1 MVDSSRRKLFSL
13 KEIYRALVDGMRTAP
28 LLSKA
33 RRRGE
38 IDHLFM
44 ERIMLAVTEVNGCAI
59 CSYAHSKM
67 ALNAGMSDSE
77 IRKMMAGSFED
88 TPEEQLA
95 AILFAQHYAE
105 SRNKPDR
112 AVWER
117 LQERYGR
124 PEAEGILGAV
134 RIITMGNAMGIPWG
148 SLCGRFRGKADSR
161 SSILYEIGSLFGLI
175 VIFPIS
181 IIHSLVLTVLR
192 RPLIL

>member
-1 MVDSSRRKLFSL
+1 MGDSTRCKLFSL
-13 KEIYRALVDGMRTAP
+13 IEIYRALVDGMRTAP
-28 LLSKA
+28 FLSKA

-38 IDHLFM
+38 IDHPFM

-105 SRNKPDR
+105 SRNKPDLS
-112 AVWER
+112 VWER
-117 LQERYGR
+117 LQERYGSTK
-124 PEAEGILGAV
+124 ADGILGAV

-148 SLCGRFRGKADSR
+148 SLCGRFRGKADPR
-161 SSILYEIGSLFGLI
+161 SSIFYEIGSLFGMI
-175 VIFPIS
+175 IIFPIAV
-181 IIHSLVLTVLR
+181 IHSVVLAALR
-192 RPLIL
+192 MPLIS

>member
-33 RRRGE
+33 RRREE

-95 AILFAQHYAE
+95 A
-105 SRNKPDR
+105 
-112 AVWER
+112 
-117 LQERYGR
+117 
-124 PEAEGILGAV
+124 
-134 RIITMGNAMGIPWG
+134 
-148 SLCGRFRGKADSR
+148 
-161 SSILYEIGSLFGLI
+161 SLFGMI
-175 VIFPIS
+175 IIFPIS